1 VSEHDD
7 PEFFDKIRNQADEPT
22 SKARA
27 NGPAQHQFHL
37 VRFNDIRLDSSRPY
51 LVRGLIPREG
61 LTVIWGPPK
70 CGKTFW
76 AFDLALHIALGWP
89 YRGRRVAQGIVV
101 YVACEGER
109 GLRARKEAF
118 RRTNLGADAADDPP
132 FFLLST
138 RLDLAKQVDDLI
150 MDIAAQIP
158 PGPVG
163 AIFLDTLNRSIGG
176 SESKDEDMGAYVTA
190 AAVLAAQFQCAII
203 IIHHCGT
210 NENRPRGHTSL
221 TGAVE
226 AQIGVKRDAA
236 ERIIA
241 VVEYMK
247 DGPEEEQVVSKLEV
261 VDVGTDEDG
270 ESITSCVIAPP
281 DDEEIASAKKA
292 ATLPPAAKIALA
304 QLNDAVAVAG
314 ETPPASNHIPQHVRV
329 VSYDLWRRY
338 CYAGQIAPA
347 DTDAAREKAF
357 QRAAKGLLAGGY
369 AAKWENWVWPA

>member
-1 VSEHDD
+1 VSEHKD
-7 PEFFDKIRNQADEPT
+7 PKFLGQIREEADKPA
-22 SKARA
+22 A

-37 VRFNDIRLDSSRPY
+37 VRFNDISLDSSRPY

-76 AFDLALHIALGWP
+76 SFDIALHIALGWL
-89 YRGRRVAQGIVV
+89 YRGRRVAQGIIV

-118 RRTNLGADAADDPP
+118 RHARLGATDDPP
-132 FFLLST
+132 FYLLTT
-138 RLDLAKQVDDLI
+138 RLDLAKQLDDLI

-190 AAVLAAQFQCAII
+190 AAALAAQFQCAVI

-226 AQIGVKRDAA
+226 AQIGVRRDAA
-236 ERIIA
+236 GLIVA
-241 VVEYMK
+241 DVEYMK
-247 DGPEEEQVVSKLEV
+247 DGPEEGQVVSKLEV
-261 VDVGTDEDG
+261 VDVGVDEDG
-270 ESITSCVIAPP
+270 EAITSCVIVPA
-281 DDEEIASAKKA
+281 DESGEEPAERKAKSRKMSGAQTRALTMLREAIIA
-292 ATLPPAAKIALA
+292 
-304 QLNDAVAVAG
+304 AG
-314 ETPPASNHIPQHVRV
+314 ECPPSSNHIPPGKACIREQT
-329 VSYDLWRRY
+329 WRQY
-338 CYAGQIAPA
+338 CYRGGISTGEQEAKRKAYTNASEALIA
-347 DTDAAREKAF
+347 
-357 QRAAKGLLAGGY
+357 QGLVGS
-369 AAKWENWVWPA
+369 WDDWVWLA

>member
-7 PEFFDKIRNQADEPT
+7 PEFFDKIRNQADDAP
-22 SKARA
+22 SKA
-27 NGPAQHQFHL
+27 NGPAQHQFQL

-51 LVRGLIPREG
+51 LVSGLIPREG
-61 LTVIWGPPK
+61 LILIWGPPK

-118 RRTNLGADAADDPP
+118 RRQRLGAGDDPP
-132 FFLLST
+132 FYLLTT

-190 AAVLAAQFQCAII
+190 AAALAAQFQCAVV

-226 AQIGVKRDAA
+226 AQIGVRRDADG
-236 ERIIA
+236 RIVA
-241 VVEYMK
+241 DVEYMK
-247 DGPEEEQVVSKLEV
+247 DGPEEERVVSRLEV
-261 VDVGTDEDG
+261 IDVGLDEDG
-270 ESITSCVIAPP
+270 EAITSCFIVPA
-281 DDEEIASAKKA
+281 DEGDEGPAKHKA
-292 ATLPPAAKIALA
+292 KTRKMPHAQARALTLLREAI
-304 QLNDAVAVAG
+304 NTAG
-314 ETPPASNHIPQHVRV
+314 EKPPPNNHIPPGKACVNEQM
-329 VSYDLWRRY
+329 WRQY
-338 CYAGQIAPA
+338 CYRGGISTGEQEAKRKAYTHAAEALIAQGHVGSW
-347 DTDAAREKAF
+347 DE
-357 QRAAKGLLAGGY
+357 
-369 AAKWENWVWPA
+369 WVWLA